1 MGFWKQNISAS
12 FHQTETWAITQ
23 ASIQSK
29 NQLPLA
35 GIVHHYNQIKFEYMH
50 NCHIKCQQNIAA
62 AFLVTL
68 EVQQEE
74 ISGR

>member
-1 MGFWKQNISAS
+1 MGLWKQNVSAS
-12 FHQTETWAITQ
+12 SHQTDTWAIIQ

-35 GIVHHYNQIKFEYMH
+35 GVVHHYTQIKFEYMRH
-50 NCHIKCQQNIAA
+50 CHIKCQQNIAA